1 MQQESTSWYK
11 QEWCIVLSLLFL
23 FPLGLFLMWK
33 FSKWPSL
40 VRTIITVVI
49 AVIALASITYI
60 GQVQMIKPYVANLDS
75 SSESDKS
82 DSITDKDEENHE
94 KAKEQTSGKYQESF
108 DTITKG
114 TSDSSTTS
122 SSSSIDDSMTRD
134 QKSALKQA
142 EFYSEHL
149 HLSKQD
155 IYHQLISEYGGKFPK
170 DDAQYAINHL
180 KADYNKNALESAKS
194 YAKSL
199 NMSTR
204 EIYDQLISEYGGR
217 FTSSEA
223 QYAIDH
229 LDK

>member
-82 DSITDKDEENHE
+82 YSTNDKDEENHE
-94 KAKEQTSGKYQESF
+94 KAKEQANGNYQEWF

-122 SSSSIDDSMTRD
+122 SSSSIDDSITRD
-134 QKSALKQA
+134 QKAALKQA
-142 EFYSEHL
+142 EFYSEYL
-149 HLSKQD
+149 HSSKKD
-155 IYHQLISEYGGKFPK
+155 IYHQL
-170 DDAQYAINHL
+170 
-180 KADYNKNALESAKS
+180 
-194 YAKSL
+194 
-199 NMSTR
+199 T
-204 EIYDQLISEYGGR
+204 SEYGGR
-217 FTSSEA
+217 FTPSEA

>member
-82 DSITDKDEENHE
+82 DSITD
-94 KAKEQTSGKYQESF
+94 QESF

-122 SSSSIDDSMTRD
+122 SSSSLDDSMTRD

-217 FTSSEA
+217 FTPSEA

>member
-1 MQQESTSWYK
+1 MQEESTSWYK
-11 QEWCIVLSLLFL
+11 QEWFIVLSLLFL

-40 VRTIITVVI
+40 VRAIITVAI
-49 AVIALASITYI
+49 AVITLASITYI

-75 SSESDKS
+75 SSESNKS

-94 KAKEQTSGKYQESF
+94 KAKEQTNGKYQEWF

-114 TSDSSTTS
+114 TSDSSSTS
-122 SSSSIDDSMTRD
+122 SSSSIDDSKTRD
-134 QKSALKQA
+134 QKAALKQA
-142 EFYSEHL
+142 EFYSEYL
-149 HLSKQD
+149 HSSKQD
-155 IYHQLISEYGGKFPK
+155 IFHQLTSEYGNKFSE
-170 DDAQYAINHL
+170 DDAQYAIDHL
-180 KADYNKNALESAKS
+180 KADYNKNALESAKT

-217 FTSSEA
+217 FTPSEA

>member
-23 FPLGLFLMWK
+23 FPLGLILMWK

-40 VRTIITVVI
+40 VRTIITVAIVI
-49 AVIALASITYI
+49 ISLASITYI
-60 GQVQMIKPYVANLDS
+60 GQVQMTKPYVANLDS
-75 SSESDKS
+75 SSESNKS

-94 KAKEQTSGKYQESF
+94 KAKEQTNGKYQEWF
-108 DTITKG
+108 DTSTKG

-122 SSSSIDDSMTRD
+122 SSSSTDDSMTRD
-134 QKSALKQA
+134 QKAALKQA
-142 EFYSEHL
+142 EFYSEYL
-149 HLSKQD
+149 HSSKQD
-155 IYHQLISEYGGKFPK
+155 IFHQLTSEYGNKFSE
-170 DDAQYAINHL
+170 DDAQYAIDHL
-180 KADYNKNALESAKS
+180 KADYNKNALESAKT

-217 FTSSEA
+217 FTPSEA

>member
-1 MQQESTSWYK
+1 M
-11 QEWCIVLSLLFL
+11 VLSLLFL

-40 VRTIITVVI
+40 VRAIITVAIVI
-49 AVIALASITYI
+49 ISLASITYI

-94 KAKEQTSGKYQESF
+94 KAKEQTNGKYQEWF
-108 DTITKG
+108 DTSTKG
-114 TSDSSTTS
+114 TSDSSSTS
-122 SSSSIDDSMTRD
+122 SSSSTDDSVTRD
-134 QKSALKQA
+134 QKAALKKA
-142 EFYSEHL
+142 EFYSEYL
-149 HLSKQD
+149 HSSKKD
-155 IYHQLISEYGGKFPK
+155 IYHQLTSEYGNKFSEE
-170 DDAQYAINHL
+170 DAQYAIDHL
-180 KADYNKNALESAKS
+180 KADYNKNALESAKT

-217 FTSSEA
+217 FTPSEA

>member
-23 FPLGLFLMWK
+23 FPLGLILMWK

-40 VRTIITVVI
+40 VRIIITVVI
-49 AVIALASITYI
+49 AVIALSSINYIAQNQMPRTYI
-60 GQVQMIKPYVANLDS
+60 TNSDS
-75 SSESDKS
+75 SSESNKS

-94 KAKEQTSGKYQESF
+94 KAKEQTNGKYQEWF
-108 DTITKG
+108 DTSTKG

-122 SSSSIDDSMTRD
+122 SSSSTDDSMTRD
-134 QKSALKQA
+134 QKAALKQA
-142 EFYSEHL
+142 EFYSEYL
-149 HLSKQD
+149 HSSKKD
-155 IYHQLISEYGGKFPK
+155 IYHQLTSEYGNKFSE
-170 DDAQYAINHL
+170 DDAQYAIDHL
-180 KADYNKNALESAKS
+180 KADYNKNALESAKT

-204 EIYDQLISEYGGR
+204 EIYDQLVSEYGGR
-217 FTSSEA
+217 FTPSEA